1 MTREQLVRRLEQRAR
16 RRGPALYVWWNGELI
31 DVGRA
36 MGRAVALGPD
46 VQVHA
51 DGDDVIVP
59 TGLRDAGASLPRA
72 A

>member
-1 MTREQLVRRLEQRAR
+1 MTREQLLHRLEGRAR
-16 RRGPALYVWWNGELI
+16 RGGPALYVWWNGELI

-51 DGDDVIVP
+51 RDDDVIVP
-59 TGLRDAGASLPRA
+59 APLTDAGPSLPRA